1 MERMPLGVHDPEASP
16 DRGIKRQISRRTWPS
31 PERAPHDGNHQA
43 SSQSDATHAALAAA
57 GNNFQPLLKWQSLLG
72 ALILTVLA
80 NVTSLA
86 SSRQGT

>member
-1 MERMPLGVHDPEASP
+1 M
-16 DRGIKRQISRRTWPS
+16 IQKRRRTGASNARSAGGPWPS

-43 SSQSDATHAALAAA
+43 SSQSDATHAVLAAV
-57 GNNFQPLLKWQSLLG
+57 GNNFQLLLKWQSLLG

-80 NVTSLA
+80 NATSLA